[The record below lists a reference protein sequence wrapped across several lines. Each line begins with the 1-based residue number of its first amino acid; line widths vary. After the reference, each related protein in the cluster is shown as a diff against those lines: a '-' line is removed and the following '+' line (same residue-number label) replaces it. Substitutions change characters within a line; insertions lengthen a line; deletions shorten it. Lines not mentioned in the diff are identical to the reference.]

1 MDRSQRGKVALNAL
15 QLDTQLT
22 LASPCPP
29 LQLQYGFHISA
40 LNVTF
45 L

>member
-1 MDRSQRGKVALNAL
+1 MDRSQRGKAARKPL

-22 LASPCPP
+22 LASPRTF

-40 LNVTF
+40 LNVSS